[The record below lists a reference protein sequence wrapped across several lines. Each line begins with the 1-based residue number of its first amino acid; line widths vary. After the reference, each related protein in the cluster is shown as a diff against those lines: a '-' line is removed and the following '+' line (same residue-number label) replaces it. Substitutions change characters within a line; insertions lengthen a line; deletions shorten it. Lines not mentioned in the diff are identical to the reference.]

1 MMGFKSLVSAKR
13 VIKGIEAMNMIVK
26 KQSCFFAKSIHD
38 QIYFIHRIFNIY
50 TPTMS
55 KI

>member
-1 MMGFKSLVSAKR
+1 MRGFKWLVSAKR

-26 KQSCFFAKSIHD
+26 RQSCFFARSIDD

-50 TPTMS
+50 ILSMS